1 MSNKDNRKPNQFRAT
16 TNQPKV
22 SEGRLKNVEAEKQ
35 KIVLNEKINFQ
46 QVEQL
51 NAKHSEE
58 KHKTS
63 IAWTKADIAEVN
75 ADIQEIVYQQT
86 EVERDISLAN
96 RDIKYVELGMVEDK
110 LQLLEHRA
118 ELEHDKTVK
127 QLEGMSIEIDQLE
140 FKNDE
145 TKQIGETFGVSYKQ
159 RTFPVQKIKSYLK
172 EGLS

>member
-1 MSNKDNRKPNQFRAT
+1 MTNTNSRKPQ
-16 TNQPKV
+16 V
-22 SEGRLKNVEAEKQ
+22 SRVHEAVREGRLPNLQSEKK
-35 KIVLNEKINFQ
+35 KIELNEKINFQ
-46 QVEQL
+46 QVQQL
-51 NAKHSEE
+51 TAKHEEE
-58 KHKTS
+58 KFKTS
-63 IAWTKADIAEVN
+63 IAWSKVDIAEVN
-75 ADIQEIVYQQT
+75 ADISEITYQQT
-86 EVERDISLAN
+86 EIERNISLAN

>member
-1 MSNKDNRKPNQFRAT
+1 MNSKDSRKKPKT
-16 TNQPKV
+16 TPHYAAR
-22 SEGRLKNVEAEKQ
+22 EGRLKNVEAEKK
-35 KIVLNEKINFQ
+35 KIEINEKINFQ

-58 KHKTS
+58 KFKTS

-75 ADIQEIVYQQT
+75 ADIAEINYQQT
-86 EVERDISLAN
+86 ELERDISLAN

-118 ELEHDKTVK
+118 ELEHDKSVK